1 MEEEKK
7 SPLTKLEDKVN
18 AYKHLDSLNFLSD
31 AGKAQLQGL
40 EVAFILAK
48 SEYDN
53 HKEVYKWLLGYTD
66 FPERKPGEGAYYWR
80 KELRKKLKQIGV
92 EI

>member
-7 SPLTKLEDKVN
+7 SPLTKLEDRVDIL
-18 AYKHLDSLNFLSD
+18 KHLDSLNIISD
-31 AGKAQLQGL
+31 VGRARLQGMKYGL
-40 EVAFILAK
+40 VLAK

-53 HKEVYKWLLGYTD
+53 HKEIYKWLLGYSD
-66 FPERKPGEGAYYWR
+66 FPARKQGEGAYYWR
-80 KELRKKLKQIGV
+80 KELRKKLKEIGV